1 MALAYDPTAMQNGYV
16 GHFLLQLSKKKT
28 QKHPYFTFE
37 LNSLANICG
46 VQTLSSPHL
55 VTNVY
60 QTETFNSSKQAN
72 TSEASASICTGALS
86 CKCVGIF
93 KQLQDMRTINTH
105 PLLPG
110 SVFPL
115 LPSLS
120 RLTNADGACINAPL
134 HTACQTCMFWLHIKK
149 VWQCY
154 SLTVRLSSAEAMC
167 RARYGKIVDWDC
179 FRRELEIASHS
190 ATNATGDAIP
200 RDASFQLCF
209 SSPLSQPS
217 LLIVSLLSFCPAVM
231 YPPRY
236 FPSDF
241 GCFWR
246 HRCRP
251 ARYCRNVRI
260 LTCKSVC
267 ICSV

>member
-1 MALAYDPTAMQNGYV
+1 MCLNLCLFASLSLPPERHGTGIRSYCDAEWVCGSFSSTA
-16 GHFLLQLSKKKT
+16 FKKKP

-60 QTETFNSSKQAN
+60 QTETFNSSKQAK

-93 KQLQDMRTINTH
+93 KQLQDMRAINTH

-134 HTACQTCMFWLHIKK
+134 HTACQTCTF
-149 VWQCY
+149 
-154 SLTVRLSSAEAMC
+154 
-167 RARYGKIVDWDC
+167 
-179 FRRELEIASHS
+179 
-190 ATNATGDAIP
+190 
-200 RDASFQLCF
+200 
-209 SSPLSQPS
+209 
-217 LLIVSLLSFCPAVM
+217 
-231 YPPRY
+231 
-236 FPSDF
+236 
-241 GCFWR
+241 
-246 HRCRP
+246 
-251 ARYCRNVRI
+251 
-260 LTCKSVC
+260 
-267 ICSV
+267 